1 MNFVQFSNM
10 SDSYAPCKEVWYW
23 YSSVTVSW
31 LTVSEQLSLYA
42 NIYNQSQT
50 HLTLLTI
57 PSALKIP
64 AWKIMINLNNEAAA
78 HVLLGSIILL
88 RWRTYVI
95 YICNNLPH
103 GSCKHTSVCKNTNHK
118 IDVLDILS
126 YLHFEE
132 IFVQFTKSIL

>member
-1 MNFVQFSNM
+1 M
-10 SDSYAPCKEVWYW
+10 
-23 YSSVTVSW
+23 
-31 LTVSEQLSLYA
+31 
-42 NIYNQSQT
+42 
-50 HLTLLTI
+50 LLTI

-64 AWKIMINLNNEAAA
+64 AWQMMTNLNNEAAA

-126 YLHFEE
+126 YLHFRVDLRAEDRTFVADLRVVYQKHPLTLRHHSKSV
-132 IFVQFTKSIL
+132 IF